1 MDFGLRAVSGVYSG
15 NMVEQLSVHDLKK
28 KIDDGDK
35 FLLVDVRNNN
45 ELDIC
50 KFDTALHIPLHL
62 LTVRY
67 NELPQDA
74 EIVFTCHHGGRSMQ
88 AANFLV
94 NQGYRNVANLVG
106 GIDAWA
112 NHIDPNMAKY

>member
-15 NMVEQLSVHDLKK
+15 SMVEQLSVHDLKK
-28 KIDDGDK
+28 KMDAGEK

-50 KFDTALHIPLHL
+50 KFENALHIPLHL
-62 LTVRY
+62 LTARY
-67 NELPQDA
+67 TELPQDA
-74 EIVFTCHHGGRSMQ
+74 EIILTCHHGGRSMQ

-94 NQGYRNVANLVG
+94 NQGYRNVSNLVG
-106 GIDAWA
+106 GIEAWA
-112 NHIDPNMAKY
+112 SHIDPNMARY

>member
-1 MDFGLRAVSGVYSG
+1 
-15 NMVEQLSVHDLKK
+15 MVEQLSVHDLKK
-28 KIDDGDK
+28 KLDAGEK

-50 KFDTALHIPLHL
+50 KFDAALHIPLHL

-67 NELPQDA
+67 TELPQDA
-74 EIVFTCHHGGRSMQ
+74 EIVMTCHHGGRSMQ

-94 NQGYRNVANLVG
+94 NQGYRNVSNLVG

-112 NHIDPNMAKY
+112 SHIDPNMAKY